1 MYVDGVTRPQE
12 VTMSTLAHAVDDDGD
27 IFAALG
33 ALVALRQQADQRE
46 AVLVR
51 KARAE
56 GLTWAEI
63 AFLLGVSKQAVHK
76 KYGGSRRESRRNA

>member
-1 MYVDGVTRPQE
+1 MVDFRE
-12 VTMSTLAHAVDDDGD
+12 DSMSSLAHAVDDDGD
-27 IFAALG
+27 VFAQLG
-33 ALVALRQQADQRE
+33 ALVALRKEADRRE

-51 KARAE
+51 RARAE

-76 KYGGSRRESRRNA
+76 RHGGSRREDRKMRG

>member
-1 MYVDGVTRPQE
+1 MVDSEE
-12 VTMSTLAHAVDDDGD
+12 VSMRSLAHAIDDDGD
-27 IFAALG
+27 LFTALN
-33 ALVALRQQADQRE
+33 ALVRLRQEADRRE

-51 KARAE
+51 RARSE

-76 KYGGSRRESRRNA
+76 KYGGSRREPRRPGGG

>member
-1 MYVDGVTRPQE
+1 
-12 VTMSTLAHAVDDDGD
+12 MSALAHAVDDDGD
-27 IFAALG
+27 IFAALN
-33 ALVALRQQADQRE
+33 ALVALRQESDRRE

-51 KARAE
+51 RARGE

-76 KYGGSRRESRRNA
+76 KYGGSRRESRRDRE